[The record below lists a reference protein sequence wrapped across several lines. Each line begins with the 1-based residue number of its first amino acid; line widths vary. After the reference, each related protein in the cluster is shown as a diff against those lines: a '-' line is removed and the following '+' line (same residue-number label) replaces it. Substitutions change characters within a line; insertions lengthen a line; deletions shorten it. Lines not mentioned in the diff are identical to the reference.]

1 MVVATRPMAVDERR
15 GEQLAGSAAWYER
28 AKHVFP
34 SGVTHETRFFQP
46 FPIYIARAEGS
57 RKWDVDG
64 NEYVDYI
71 GGHGASSWDT
81 GILL

>member
-34 SGVTHETRFFQP
+34 AESRTRPASSSRSPSILLAPKDRASGTWMGMSTWTTSGDTAP
-46 FPIYIARAEGS
+46 
-57 RKWDVDG
+57 
-64 NEYVDYI
+64 
-71 GGHGASSWDT
+71 SSWDT
-81 GILL
+81 GIPL